1 MSNSTTSCRLR
12 RGLMTQSVIGPGD
25 RDLGIAY
32 AKAGRRDRAEEMIS
46 KFDPVRELNSMRR
59 CTHTYFRR
67 YMLIETVLL
76 AALII
81 GPFMPV
87 LSVPAQSAAEF
98 DIVLANGRV
107 MDPESNLDA
116 VRNIGIR
123 AGKIAAISA
132 RPLRG
137 RTVVDVKG
145 LVVAPGFIDLHS
157 HGQDDENYRYKAR
170 DGVTTA
176 LELEVGVSPVAAWY
190 AQRDGKSLI
199 NFGATVGHIPA
210 KMAVMKDTGAFLPRD
225 NAINRLST
233 PDEVRQITDLIKQG
247 LDEGALGIGFG
258 INYVPTTTRA
268 EVFDLF
274 AVAAERGVANYVHV
288 RHGGATEPG
297 SGVGAVQEVLSDAAA
312 TGASLHIVHI
322 TSVCLR
328 QTATCLSLIEGAA
341 KRGVDVTTEAYPYT
355 ATQTRLESAI
365 YNDGWQESL
374 GITFKDLQW
383 VATGERL
390 TAETFARYRKE
401 GGSVI
406 GHSIPEEVS
415 RLAAANPR
423 VMVASDGLIENRQG
437 HPRGAGTF
445 ARVLGVY
452 VREQKALSLMDAIR
466 KMTLLP
472 AQRLEKAVPSMRAK
486 GRIKVGADADL
497 TIFDPA
503 TVIDRATFE
512 QPAQY
517 SEGIRHVLVGGI
529 FVVRDEK
536 IVEGVKPGKAVR
548 RPLRDQKRLL
558 EQLFFGQSQ
567 NVAQKR
573 LLQKSTSGN
582 EVSTETR

>member
-1 MSNSTTSCRLR
+1 
-12 RGLMTQSVIGPGD
+12 MTQSVIGPGD

-87 LSVPAQSAAEF
+87 FSVPAQSAAEF

-497 TIFDPA
+497 AIFDPA
-503 TVIDRATFE
+503 IVIDRATFE

>member
-1 MSNSTTSCRLR
+1 MSFYSRTRVMSFP
-12 RGLMTQSVIGPGD
+12 VI
-25 RDLGIAY
+25 A
-32 AKAGRRDRAEEMIS
+32 A
-46 KFDPVRELNSMRR
+46 
-59 CTHTYFRR
+59 
-67 YMLIETVLL
+67 VLL
-76 AALII
+76 TSLILLAT
-81 GPFMPV
+81 PA
-87 LSVPAQSAAEF
+87 SVVTGQNDAEF

-116 VRNIGIR
+116 VRHVGIR
-123 AGKIAAISA
+123 GGKIAAIST

-137 RTVVDVKG
+137 RTVIDAKG
-145 LVVAPGFIDLHS
+145 LVIAPGFIDLHS

-176 LELEVGVSPVAAWY
+176 LEMEVGVSPVAAWY
-190 AQRDGKSLI
+190 ARREGKALI

-210 KMAVMKDTGAFLPRD
+210 KMTVMKDTGSFLPRD
-225 NAINRLST
+225 QAINRPAT
-233 PDEVRQITDLIKQG
+233 PGEVRQVTDLIKQG

-274 AVAAERGVANYVHV
+274 ALAAERGVANYVHM
-288 RHGGATEPG
+288 RHAGAVEPG
-297 SGVGAVQEVLSDAAA
+297 SAIGALQEVLADAAG
-312 TGASLHIVHI
+312 TGASLHVVHI
-322 TSVCLR
+322 TSTCLR
-328 QTATCLSLIEGAA
+328 QTATCLRMIEGAA
-341 KRGVDVTTEAYPYT
+341 RRGLDVTTEAYPYT

-365 YNDGWQESL
+365 YDEGWQERM

-383 VATGERL
+383 VTTGERL

-406 GHSIPEEVS
+406 GHAIPEEIS

-437 HPRGAGTF
+437 HPRGAGSF

-466 KMTLLP
+466 KMSLLP
-472 AQRLEKAVPSMRAK
+472 AQRLEKAVPAMRAK
-486 GRIKVGADADL
+486 GRIKVGADADI

-512 QPAQY
+512 QPALY
-517 SEGIRHVLVGGI
+517 SEGIRHVLVSGV
-529 FVVRDEK
+529 FVVRDDK
-536 IVEGVKPGKAVR
+536 IFESAKPGKAVR
-548 RPLRDQKRLL
+548 RPLGDQK
-558 EQLFFGQSQ
+558 Q
-567 NVAQKR
+567 
-573 LLQKSTSGN
+573 
-582 EVSTETR
+582 